1 MRKIRSNREKRQHLM
16 IIGLLL
22 CLLFRLPGA
31 DGRIQ
36 LETPSLL
43 TIPPHIRTDSRQKFE
58 FGADSPAGSLRL
70 AIRPKHFPIRKGKNY
85 WIDCSVEKPYVIT
98 AEQDGV
104 LNLKLEH
111 LPYQYVTVS
120 ETGNNLLS
128 GISFREWAVTKGK
141 QGNDAAILPDG
152 SLAVKKN
159 ASRSMFRMDS
169 PEIPLEAGKT
179 YYLTMECRT
188 EKFDYNSYFFPGV
201 QITSGK
207 KSVTRRDGSFYFPR
221 YDAPGEWEFCYLR
234 FVLPADWKN
243 VKARVFLASDST
255 PVSFAVRNPDL
266 RLCPELAANWPRH
279 IGTTS
284 QYKPVISEKNVAQ
297 RLLKHPEYTAS
308 VVRTD
313 SGPML
318 NINGKLEVPTG
329 YSGGNGSVLRMFYE
343 AGYRLHWVSLS
354 MYAGY
359 YYRKLSGQPMWLADG
374 KFDFRQID
382 RELSKRLSYAPECP
396 LILSVCLH
404 PYESFAEVHPESAWR
419 DTNGKLVRIEAIKN
433 RKRYHASFTS
443 EAYRREAGRA
453 LRALG
458 EYLKQS
464 PYGRN
469 VIGIHLREGGDTQ
482 WFPWNHR
489 NWQKLNFDYSEGSLK
504 EVREQIRRLYGND
517 VTRLR
522 EAWQDA
528 GVTFENLTIP
538 HEREWEPY
546 ADTLLDSTNGRERRL
561 SDISRAVSSAVA
573 DTVNHLSG
581 EFKKGIGKPVVSMI
595 YYPGN
600 ATEALMRAE
609 NLDGIVAVPFYGQY
623 RKPGKANF
631 VEQPVGSFRLNN
643 KILLTEIDHRS
654 DFSEL
659 LPRIGGYD
667 RRGLGVP
674 DGADAFQNQLRR
686 DLAFP
691 LTQGGY
697 SWILTIAGYNTWAGD
712 YQRILPEYRRAVR
725 LITAQPVKNDWG
737 QIAFFEDK
745 HSRESSGRSYG
756 FIFNTYRLPRI
767 ALLHSGVSFNDYLIE
782 DIGNPALPKYK
793 IYLFADAVNLTEEQI
808 GWIERTLQKDGNI
821 LVFTFAT
828 ALNAPGGFEKNIR
841 RLAGMNVRKDLKK
854 KVRMQYAEKHSQ
866 DPLSA
871 GLDTIR
877 IEQGERMPLFY
888 VDDPDAVP
896 LAWYDKN
903 PDLAAAAV
911 KRHKDWTAVYVGPG
925 TFSPEF
931 PRALAAEAG
940 IKPVGPLNDVT
951 VAGNGIIAVHAAVPG
966 SKTINLAGKVN
977 LMDLSTGQWVAF
989 GTDKYTFFM
998 KFGETKWFKIAK

>member
-1 MRKIRSNREKRQHLM
+1 MKDIRMNRAMRRHLM
-16 IIGLLL
+16 MVGVLLSL
-22 CLLFRLPGA
+22 FFRLSGA
-31 DGRIQ
+31 DARIQ

-43 TIPPHIRTDSRQKFE
+43 TVPPHIRTDSKRKFE
-58 FGADSPAGSLRL
+58 FGIDTPAGALQIT
-70 AIRPKHFPIRKGKNY
+70 IRPKHFSIRKGKNY
-85 WIDCSVEKPYVIT
+85 WIDCSVQKPYVVT
-98 AEQDGV
+98 AERDDM
-104 LNLKLEH
+104 LNLRLEH
-111 LPYQYVTVS
+111 LPYQYVVVS
-120 ETGNNLLS
+120 ETGDNLLS
-128 GISFREWAVTKGK
+128 GVSFREWDVAKGK
-141 QGNDAAILPDG
+141 QGNRADSLPDG
-152 SLAVKKN
+152 SLVVKKN
-159 ASRSMFRMDS
+159 VSRSMFRMES
-169 PEIPLEAGKT
+169 PEMSLEAGKT
-179 YYLTMECRT
+179 YYLTMECRM

-201 QITSGK
+201 QISSGE
-207 KSVTRRDGSFYFPR
+207 KSMVRRDASFYFPHI
-221 YDAPGEWEFCYLR
+221 PGKWVFSYLR
-234 FVLPADWKN
+234 FTVPPDWKH
-243 VKARVFLASDST
+243 VKARVFLASDSM

-266 RLCPELAANWPRH
+266 RQCPELATNWPRH

-284 QYKPVISEKNVAQ
+284 QYGPAVSEKNIVP
-297 RLLKHPEYTAS
+297 RLMNHPEYTAS

-318 NINGKLEVPTG
+318 SINGRLEIPTG
-329 YSGGNGSVLRMFYE
+329 YSGENGSVLRMFYE
-343 AGYRLHWVSLS
+343 AGYRLHWVSLD

-359 YYRKLSGQPMWLADG
+359 YYRKFSKLPMWLADG

-382 RELSKRLSYAPECP
+382 RELSRRLCYAPECP

-404 PYESFAEVHPESAWR
+404 PYENFAEVHPESAWR
-419 DTNGKLVRIEAIKN
+419 DTDGNLVRIEAVKD
-433 RKRYHASFTS
+433 RRRYHVSLTS
-443 EAYRREAGRA
+443 DAYRREAGRA

-482 WFPWNHR
+482 WYPWNHR
-489 NWQKLNFDYSEGSLK
+489 NWKKLNFDYSEGNLAQ
-504 EVREQIRRLYGND
+504 VREQIRRLYGND

-522 EAWQDA
+522 EAWQDT
-528 GVTFENLTIP
+528 GVTFENLVIP
-538 HEREWEPY
+538 HEREWETY
-546 ADTLLDSTNGRERRL
+546 AGSLLDTSNGHARRL
-561 SDISRAVSSAVA
+561 SDISRAVSNAVV
-573 DTVNHLSG
+573 DTVNHLCG
-581 EFKKGIGKPVVSMI
+581 EFKKGIGKPVVTMI
-595 YYPGN
+595 YYTNLN
-600 ATEALMRAE
+600 ATEALMRAPD
-609 NLDGIVAVPFYGQY
+609 LDGIVTVPFYGQY
-623 RKPGKANF
+623 REPGKANF

-654 DFSEL
+654 DFSQL

-674 DGADAFQNQLRR
+674 DGADAFENQLRR

-697 SWILTIAGYNTWAGD
+697 SWFLTIAGYNTWAGD
-712 YQRILPEYRRAVR
+712 YQRILPEYNRAVR
-725 LITAQPVKNDWG
+725 MIAAQPVRNDWG
-737 QIAFFEDK
+737 QIAFFQDK

-756 FIFNTYRLPRI
+756 FIFNTFRLPRI
-767 ALLHSGVSFNDYLIE
+767 ALLRSGVSFSDYLIE

-793 IYLFADAVNLTEEQI
+793 IYLFADAVNLREEQI
-808 GWIERTLQKDGNI
+808 KWIERTLQKDGNI

-828 ALNAPGGFEKNIR
+828 ALNASGGFEKNIR
-841 RLAGMNVRKDLKK
+841 RLTGMNIRKDLRR

-866 DPLSA
+866 DPLAA

-877 IEQGERMPLFY
+877 IEQGEMMPLFY
-888 VDDPDAVP
+888 VDDPTAVP

-903 PDLAAAAV
+903 PDLTAAAV
-911 KRHKDWTAVYVGPG
+911 KRHKNWTAVYSGPG

-940 IKPVGPLNDVT
+940 IRPVGPLNDVT
-951 VAGNGIIAVHAAVPG
+951 VAGNGIVAVHAAVPG
-966 SKTINLAGKVN
+966 SKTINLAEKVN

-989 GTDKYTFFM
+989 GTDRYTFFM